1 MVMTSH
7 PQGLTTLLTR
17 LLQRDQRLLLRR
29 FWTRTSA
36 SHLLAPCCTFL
47 LLLCLFTSCFF
58 PAYTCCQHRFAIQR
72 FFYTNGELS
81 FLGTICGFLVVELF
95 RKKSF

>member
-58 PAYTCCQHRFAIQR
+58 PAYTCCQHRFAIQPKKNPAPMVL
-72 FFYTNGELS
+72 TNS
-81 FLGTICGFLVVELF
+81 A
-95 RKKSF
+95 KKWHNACRRDTTHD